1 MTWLKTKYDLE
12 NPELI
17 SVIDDL
23 PLWSAPFGSKLLEM
37 VKLKKNI
44 RVLDIGSGMGF
55 PIVELSQ
62 RLGDSCE
69 VYGIDPWK
77 AAVERTNQKIKIW
90 GITNLNI
97 IEGFAEELP
106 FANEYFDL
114 IISNNGVNNV
124 QDENKTFDE
133 IKRVSKKGAQLVITV
148 NLPETM
154 IEFYNA
160 FEKVLKSKNKLE
172 ELNSLKKHIL
182 SKRKPVK
189 HTVKLVEEADFEISE
204 IYEDKF
210 QFKYLDGTAMLNHFV
225 IKLAFLNSWLEILKD
240 SDKEQIFT
248 ELEAELN
255 LIAQESGDLKLTI
268 PWICIDAKKE

>member
-44 RVLDIGSGMGF
+44 KVLDIGSGMGF

-154 IEFYNA
+154 IEFYNVY
-160 FEKVLKSKNKLE
+160 EKVLKSKNKLE

-189 HTVKLVEEADFEISE
+189 HTVKLIEEADFEISE

-240 SDKEQIFT
+240 CDKEQIFT

-255 LIAQESGDLKLTI
+255 LIAEKLGELVLTV
-268 PWICIDAKKE
+268 PWICINAYKK

>member
-1 MTWLKTKYDLE
+1 MTWLKTKYDLG

-23 PLWSAPFGSKLLEM
+23 PLWSAPFGMKLLEK
-37 VKLKKNI
+37 VILKRNI
-44 RVLDIGSGMGF
+44 KVLDIGSGMGF

-77 AAVERTNQKIKIW
+77 VAVERTNQKIKIW
-90 GITNLNI
+90 GVTNLNI

-154 IEFYNA
+154 IEFYNVY
-160 FEKVLKSKNKLE
+160 EKVLKSKNKLE

-189 HTVKLVEEADFEISE
+189 HTIKLVEEADFEISE

-210 QFKYLDGTAMLNHFV
+210 QFKYLDGTAMLHHFV

-240 SDKEQIFT
+240 RDKEQIFE

-255 LIAQESGDLKLTI
+255 LIAEKLGELVLTV

>member
-154 IEFYNA
+154 IEFYDVY
-160 FEKVLKSKNKLE
+160 EKVLKSKNKLE

-189 HTVKLVEEADFEISE
+189 HTVKLIEEADFEISE

-255 LIAQESGDLKLTI
+255 LIAEKLGELILTV
-268 PWICIDAKKE
+268 PWICINAHKK